1 MAIVAVNTA
10 KSQLRRSRRDLIG
23 YNRQQNNIYNYVRL
37 KNNSE
42 TNNVVQQIIEFLNK
56 RNETDI
62 ATEANQR
69 FNRLRKFRKFHRKV

>member
-1 MAIVAVNTA
+1 MTLAAGKTA
-10 KSQLRRSRRDLIG
+10 RSQLQRSRRDLIG

-42 TNNVVQQIIEFLNK
+42 TTNVVQQIIEFLNK

-62 ATEANQR
+62 ATETNQR
-69 FNRLRKFRKFHRKV
+69 FNRLKKFRKFHRKV

>member
-42 TNNVVQQIIEFLNK
+42 TNNVVQQIIEFLEK